1 MGSLTGTVSGV
12 SLFGHEP
19 VSYRPHRLHAG
30 DRTYHETNCY
40 TDILIELLHARG
52 VEPLAVLG
60 ATARLDFEGD
70 QWTFFKPS
78 PDDLEALF
86 GVDIHEMQPARWLP
100 PQIAA
105 LLSTGRTMTIE
116 LDAWF
121 LPDTAATSYHSEHV
135 KTSVIAESI
144 DEAAERLAYFHNA
157 GLYELSGEDFR
168 GVFRR
173 RPLRDDNLPPYAE
186 LVRFDAG
193 APLAGEGLRAA
204 AATRLQRH
212 LHLRPADNPFHRFAR
227 RLVLDLPRLL
237 GGDAADYHAYAF
249 ATVRMAGAG
258 FELLAEHVDWLLG
271 TDAATASTAL
281 REIVDGS
288 KLLSFKLA
296 RRRAFDPQPLLD
308 ELASAWARAMST
320 LDASVG

>member
-1 MGSLTGTVSGV
+1 MTVNGV
-12 SLFGHEP
+12 SLFEHEP
-19 VSYRPHRLHAG
+19 ASYRPHRLHAG

-52 VEPLAVLG
+52 LEPLAMLG

-86 GVDIHEMQPARWLP
+86 GVDIHEMQPAPWLP
-100 PQIAA
+100 PQIGA
-105 LLSTGRTMTIE
+105 LLAAGRTMTVE

-121 LPDTAATSYHSEHV
+121 LPDTAATSYHREHV
-135 KTSVIAESI
+135 KTSVIPASI
-144 DEAAERLAYFHNA
+144 DEVAEHLVYFHNA
-157 GLYELSGEDFR
+157 GLYELSGEDFG
-168 GVFRR
+168 GVFGRQ
-173 RPLRDDNLPPYAE
+173 LVRDDSLPPYAE

-193 APLAGEGLRAA
+193 LPLVAEPLRMAA
-204 AATRLQRH
+204 AARLSRH
-212 LHLRPADNPFHRFAR
+212 LHHRPAHNPFHAFAR
-227 RLVLDLPRLL
+227 QIELDLPRLL
-237 GGDAADYHAYAF
+237 DGAPADYHAYAF

-271 TDAATASTAL
+271 ADAAIASTAL

-288 KLLSFKLA
+288 KVLGFKLA
-296 RRRAFDPQPLLD
+296 RRRPFDPRPLLD
-308 ELASAWARAMST
+308 RMAASWDRAISV
-320 LDASVG
+320 LDTAAG